1 MSPQQASGA
10 GQAIEDAF
18 LLSTLLGHKSTNLSN
33 VQTALQIYDTVR
45 RPIAEE
51 VAERS
56 LENGR
61 LFGLQLA
68 GFDADDEPDR
78 LPEIG
83 EAVKQN
89 WSWSELLL
97 LTFLWRTATDVLYDF
112 YSAWMT
118 TVDSSVQKAVNM
130 LESVH
135 LGITKSHL

>member
-18 LLSTLLGHKSTNLSN
+18 ILAKLLGHRLTNLSN

-45 RPIAEE
+45 RPVAEE

-68 GFDADDEPDR
+68 GLNADTDTER

-83 EAVKQN
+83 EAVKEN
-89 WSWSELLL
+89 WKWSEFSCSLL
-97 LTFLWRTATDVLYDF
+97 
-112 YSAWMT
+112 
-118 TVDSSVQKAVNM
+118 
-130 LESVH
+130 
-135 LGITKSHL
+135 